1 MEMARWPE
9 STAGKQYQVATPTR
23 PSTIQKRGVRVRSR
37 RSARRIAT
45 ILRRASIS
53 AGLRTGDPPQVRVFQ
68 AGRDGH
74 GVRRGRTF
82 GHEAQAHAVRAT
94 LRPGGDVMRTD
105 RGDLR

>member
-1 MEMARWPE
+1 MARWPE

-23 PSTIQKRGVRVRSR
+23 PSTTQKRGVRLRSR

-45 ILRRASIS
+45 ILRSASMS
-53 AGLRTGDPPQVRVFQ
+53 AGLRTGDPPQMRVFQ

-74 GVRRGRTF
+74 GVRRRRAL
-82 GHEAQAHAVRAT
+82 GHEAQANAIGAT

-105 RGDLR
+105 GGD